1 MNYTASFRFP
11 RSELESE
18 ESDIEHL
25 EMKIERIIKSCT
37 LAVDSGQEY
46 VKNQSAFATSLWDLQ
61 KHFADDKTG
70 LNALEKI
77 IHCLQEMNK
86 FHTILLD
93 QASRAVIK
101 NLSCFVKK

>member
-1 MNYTASFRFP
+1 MLVLHHFRG
-11 RSELESE
+11 ELESE
-18 ESDIEHL
+18 EGDIDHL
-25 EMKIERIIKSCT
+25 EMKIDKIIKSCT

-46 VKNQSAFATSLWDLQ
+46 VKNQSAFATSLWDLK
-61 KHFADDKTG
+61 KHFEDDKTG

-101 NLSCFVKK
+101 NLSCFVRG

>member
-1 MNYTASFRFP
+1 MA
-11 RSELESE
+11 LESE

-25 EMKIERIIKSCT
+25 EMKIEKIIKSCT

-46 VKNQSAFATSLWDLQ
+46 VKNQSAFATSLYDLRT
-61 KHFADDKTG
+61 HFTEDKAGT
-70 LNALEKI
+70 NALEKI

-101 NLSCFVKK
+101 NLSCFVKR